1 MRFCFTLD
9 CNGREELETRR
20 PRRGRLGQARS
31 RVPSDVGVDCHS
43 EVPALRVRQKV
54 RRCMSETERQQLGRE
69 EIVVGI
75 GTLWPRADIWSN
87 LGRCCLDQLHRFLHD
102 TSTYD
107 QGHRRGRLCQD
118 IVQAP
123 QTKRR
128 ATAKP
133 SRLRRAMPESPRK
146 EASSTPFALL
156 VRA

>member
-1 MRFCFTLD
+1 
-9 CNGREELETRR
+9 
-20 PRRGRLGQARS
+20 
-31 RVPSDVGVDCHS
+31 
-43 EVPALRVRQKV
+43 
-54 RRCMSETERQQLGRE
+54 MSETEEQQLGRE
-69 EIVVGI
+69 EIVVEI

-87 LGRCCLDQLHRFLHD
+87 LGRWCHDQLYRFLHD

-123 QTKRR
+123 QAKRR

-133 SRLRRAMPESPRK
+133 PRLRRAMPDSPRK
-146 EASSTPFALL
+146 EANSTPSALL